1 MKRTLYLSMVCLLSA
16 FSAVGQ
22 TGLRGLNPIE
32 KQKLQLP
39 ELPASQSRVTL
50 LRSSE
55 NVDYT
60 QGVFILNEDWF
71 GHNNSTINF
80 MTSSGDFAYRIFQ
93 TANPGKE
100 LGVHLSLVLFLEII
114 CLLLLNS
121 QRMVEPVLKEVA

>member
-1 MKRTLYLSMVCLLSA
+1 M
-16 FSAVGQ
+16 
-22 TGLRGLNPIE
+22 
-32 KQKLQLP
+32 
-39 ELPASQSRVTL
+39 
-50 LRSSE
+50 
-55 NVDYT
+55 
-60 QGVFILNEDWF
+60 NEDWF

-100 LGVHLSLVLFLEII
+100 LGCTSQFGTILEII